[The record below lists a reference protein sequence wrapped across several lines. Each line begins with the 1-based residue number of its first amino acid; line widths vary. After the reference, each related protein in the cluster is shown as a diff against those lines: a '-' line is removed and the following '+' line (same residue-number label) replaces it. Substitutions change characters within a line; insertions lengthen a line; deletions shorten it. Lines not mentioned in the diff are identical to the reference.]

1 MGIFTPFS
9 EEELIPQEERI
20 EVLKKRG
27 KISVGI
33 PRENQTEENRICL
46 TPDAVSVLTAN
57 GIEITLESGA
67 GLGAHFTDNQYS
79 EAGARI
85 SQNTKEVFSQPFILK
100 VEPPKLEQIEWMQPN
115 TYLISAVQIN
125 TQSKEY
131 FEKLSAKKITALG
144 FEYIRDRHNVLSISR
159 LIGEIAGACAIL
171 TAAELLSSIHGGNG
185 LLLGG
190 ITGVRPTNVVII
202 GAGTVGENAARS
214 ALGLGAT
221 VKIFD
226 NSLTRLHRMQELLGQ
241 KVFTS
246 TLDPKE
252 LTKAL
257 IRCDAAIGCLR
268 GQMRSPIIV
277 TEAMVGRMKPGAVII
292 DVSIDNGG
300 VFETSEVTSY
310 QNLTFVKHNVIHCCI
325 PNITSKVARTASKAL
340 SNFFLSYLL
349 NVIDEGGFEASFER
363 NQGIRSGIYI
373 YKGRVTNRQIAQWFK
388 LSYQDINLLII

>member
-9 EEELIPQEERI
+9 EKELIPQEERI
-20 EVLKKRG
+20 EVLKKSG
-27 KISVGI
+27 KISIGI
-33 PRENQTEENRICL
+33 PKEDQTVENRISL

-67 GLGAHFTDNQYS
+67 GLGAHYSDNQYS
-79 EAGARI
+79 EAGAHI
-85 SQNTKEVFSQPFILK
+85 SYHAKEVFSQPFVLK
-100 VEPPKLEQIEWMQPN
+100 VLPPTLEQIEWLQPN
-115 TYLISAVQIN
+115 AYLISSVQIN
-125 TQSKEY
+125 TQNKEY
-131 FEKLSAKKITALG
+131 FEKLSAKKVTALG
-144 FEYIRDRHNVLSISR
+144 FEYIRDRHNVLSIVR

-171 TAAELLSSIHGGNG
+171 TAAELLSSAHGGNG

-190 ITGVRPTNVVII
+190 VTGVRPTNVVII

-226 NSLTRLHRMQELLGQ
+226 NSLTRLRRLQELLGR
-241 KVFTS
+241 KTFTS

-257 IRCDAAIGCLR
+257 IRCDVAIGCLR

-277 TEAMVGRMKPGAVII
+277 TETMVEKMKSGAVII
-292 DVSIDNGG
+292 DMSIDNGG
-300 VFETSEVTSY
+300 VFETSEITDN
-310 QNLTFVKHNVIHCCI
+310 QNSTIVKHNVIHCCI
-325 PNITSKVARTASKAL
+325 PNITSKVARTTSKAL

-349 NVIDEGGFEASFER
+349 NVIDEGGFEATFER
-363 NQGIRSGIYI
+363 NQGIRNGIYI
-373 YKGRVTNRQIAQWFK
+373 YKGRITNRQIAQWFK